1 MGVTMTW
8 IGLDV
13 HARSVEASVVDAAS
27 GELSR
32 RRVASGE
39 VERLVEWLGSFRGPV
54 RACYEAGPTGDGL
67 ARAARAV
74 GIGMDVIAPSKT
86 PRRPGD
92 RIKTDRRDA
101 EHLVR
106 QLMAGSLTA
115 VRVPSLAEE
124 AARDVVRARE
134 QVRRDLMRARHR
146 VSKLLLRHGLVYPRS
161 GGTWTQAHREWLS
174 RQHFGEADL
183 DLVYADALATV
194 DGLIMRRDALAER
207 LSRIA
212 QSDELWPTVGRL
224 RAFRGVDTLTAL
236 GIHLEIGDW
245 SRFAHASDV
254 GAYVGLVPS
263 LDQSGEGSRS
273 GGITKTGSQYAR
285 RLLVEAAWHYAREP
299 RIGVTLRRRQEQ
311 LPAHILA
318 IAWRAQQRLYRMHQ
332 SMRERGKPANVANA
346 ARARQLA
353 CFLWAAATAP

>member
-1 MGVTMTW
+1 VGVTMTW

-13 HARSVEASVVDAAS
+13 HARSVEASVVDAVS
-27 GELSR
+27 GELHR
-32 RRVASGE
+32 RRVLGSE
-39 VERLVEWLGSFRGPV
+39 ITPLVEWLGSMPAPV
-54 RACYEAGPTGDGL
+54 RACYEAGPTGYGL
-67 ARAARAV
+67 ARAARAA
-74 GIGMDVIAPSKT
+74 GISMDVIAPSKT
-86 PRRPGD
+86 PRRAGE

-161 GGTWTQAHREWLS
+161 GGTWTHAHREWLS
-174 RQHFGEADL
+174 RQRFGEADL

-194 DGLIMRRDALAER
+194 DGLIARRDALAER

-212 QSDELWPTVGRL
+212 QAEELWPTVSRL

-236 GIHLEIGDW
+236 GLHLEIGDW
-245 SRFAHASDV
+245 TRFEHASDV

-285 RLLVEAAWHYAREP
+285 RLLVEAAWHYTRPP
-299 RIGVTLRRRQEQ
+299 RIGVTLRNRQAQ
-311 LPAHILA
+311 LPAHILQ

-332 SMRERGKPANVANA
+332 SMRDRAKPANVANA

>member
-1 MGVTMTW
+1 MTW

-13 HARSVEASVVDAAS
+13 HARSVEASVVDALS

-32 RRVASGE
+32 RRVSGSE
-39 VERLVEWLGSFRGPV
+39 IAPLVEWLGSLPAPV
-54 RACYEAGPTGDGL
+54 RACYEAGPTGYGL
-67 ARAARAV
+67 ARAARAA
-74 GIGMDVIAPSKT
+74 GISMDVIAPSKT
-86 PRRPGD
+86 PRRSGD

-101 EHLVR
+101 ELLVR

-146 VSKLLLRHGLVYPRS
+146 VSKQLLRHGLVYPRS

-174 RQHFGEADL
+174 RQRFGEPDL
-183 DLVYADALATV
+183 DLVYADALASV
-194 DGLIMRRDALAER
+194 DGLIARRDALAER

-212 QSDELWPTVGRL
+212 QAEELWPTVSRL

-245 SRFAHASDV
+245 TRFEHASDV

-263 LDQSGEGSRS
+263 LEQSGEGSRN

-285 RLLVEAAWHYAREP
+285 RLLVEAAWHYTRPP
-299 RIGVTLRRRQEQ
+299 RIGVTLRNRQAQ
-311 LPAHILA
+311 LPAHVLA

-353 CFLWAAATAP
+353 CFLWAAATTP